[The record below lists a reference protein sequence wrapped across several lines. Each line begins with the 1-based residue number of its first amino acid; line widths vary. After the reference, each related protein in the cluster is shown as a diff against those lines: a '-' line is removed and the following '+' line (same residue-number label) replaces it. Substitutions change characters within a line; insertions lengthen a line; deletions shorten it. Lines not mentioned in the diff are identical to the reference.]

1 MQSFDDF
8 SLGVKMIK
16 KLTSVLDI
24 GSSKLTVL
32 TGAEGTNKNFIIY
45 GKSDIDYSG
54 FADGEFFEPDT
65 LQEKIGKA
73 IENVELATK
82 FSIKELT
89 VGVPSEFCYSTT
101 KKINVTFAT
110 RKKLTKELIDEIY
123 GSSLEHNDAYTPIS
137 IKPIY
142 NILDNGKKLINVS
155 NQKSTKITS
164 FVNVIYAR
172 NEFVELFNKALAGLG
187 ILKVNYVCSALCEIN
202 YLLGE
207 LPTEAMII
215 DIGYL
220 TTSVAVAKGA
230 GLLNLFSFSQGGAH
244 IMSDLAEC
252 LNITYKEAEDLKR
265 SVILTLQPTTN
276 DYYET
281 SNVGKTR
288 KIVTKIAN
296 EIVCDRLDTIA
307 YTINA
312 CLEKCDIQDYMTIY
326 LTGGGISQIKGAK
339 DFLSEKIGQ
348 NIGLI
353 SPQIAEFSKPYHS
366 SPISLLVCA
375 IRQKN
380 NCF

>member
-1 MQSFDDF
+1 M
-8 SLGVKMIK
+8 VK

-32 TGAEGTNKNFIIY
+32 TGADGTNKNFIIY
-45 GKSDIDYSG
+45 GKSDIEYSG
-54 FADGEFFEPDT
+54 FSEGEFFEPEN
-65 LQEKIGKA
+65 LEEKIGKA

-82 FSIKELT
+82 FAIKELT
-89 VGVPSEFCYSTT
+89 IGVPAEFCYSTT

-123 GSSLEHNDAYTPIS
+123 ASSLEKSEEYTPIS

-142 NILDNGKKLINVS
+142 NILDNGKKLITIN
-155 NQKSTKITS
+155 NQKSTKLTS
-164 FVNVIYAR
+164 FVNIIYAR
-172 NEFVELFNKALAGLG
+172 NDFVEMFNKSLASLG
-187 ILKVNYVCSALCEIN
+187 ILKVNYVCSALCEVN

-207 LPTEAMII
+207 LTSEAMII

-220 TTSVAVAKGA
+220 TTSVAVAKGF
-230 GLLNLFSFSQGGAH
+230 GITNLFSFSQGGAH

-252 LNITYKEAEDLKR
+252 LNITFKEAEDLKR
-265 SVILTLQPTTN
+265 NIILTLQPTTN

-281 SNVGKTR
+281 SNLGKTR

-296 EIVCDRLDTIA
+296 EIVCDRLDIIA

-312 CLEKCDIQDYMTIY
+312 CFQKCEVEDYMPIY

-375 IRQKN
+375 IKQKN
-380 NCF
+380 NAF